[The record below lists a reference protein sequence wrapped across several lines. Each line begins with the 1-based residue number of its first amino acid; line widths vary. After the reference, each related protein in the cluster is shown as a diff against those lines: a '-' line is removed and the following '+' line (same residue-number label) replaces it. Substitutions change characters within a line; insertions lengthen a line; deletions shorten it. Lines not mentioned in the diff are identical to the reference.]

1 MFILC
6 CATLSDDQLDAVWPR
21 DVGDAAVVSAVP
33 QPHVGDEQ
41 LAGGHRD
48 NLRRGDDH
56 HHLHHN
62 YHHNHHY
69 LLRLQRDAGSV
80 LGSEHAAVPCPV
92 QSHGRLGHVRDAD
105 SGAVVK
111 NI

>member
-21 DVGDAAVVSAVP
+21 DVGDAAVVGAVP

-48 NLRRGDDH
+48 NLRRGDH
-56 HHLHHN
+56 HHHH
-62 YHHNHHY
+62 HHNHHIIIIIIITHPSPEKGY
-69 LLRLQRDAGSV
+69 TSTSGSIIFTKATF
-80 LGSEHAAVPCPV
+80 LTN
-92 QSHGRLGHVRDAD
+92 SH
-105 SGAVVK
+105 
-111 NI
+111 